1 MAEWRLGVTG
11 STAAEQRGATDEWQH
26 GRGEQ
31 RGLCRP
37 RRATRAGGLRAGG
50 LRAGGAASGEQAG
63 RPAARRRGGR
73 RRTSGQPGGAQAGG
87 RAGRHGA
94 AAAGLGDEEKTEKKK
109 VVDGF

>member
-1 MAEWRLGVTG
+1 VARRTSG
-11 STAAEQRGATDEWQH
+11 SAGGASSVGCA

-31 RGLCRP
+31 RE
-37 RRATRAGGLRAGG
+37 RAGGR
-50 LRAGGAASGEQAG
+50 RAGGAASGEQAG